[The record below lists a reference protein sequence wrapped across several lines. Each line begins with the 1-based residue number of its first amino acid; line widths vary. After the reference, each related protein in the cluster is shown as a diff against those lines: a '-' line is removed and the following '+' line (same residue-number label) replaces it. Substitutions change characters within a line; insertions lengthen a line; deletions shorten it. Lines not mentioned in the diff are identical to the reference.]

1 MTRKGIVLAGGT
13 GSRLHPLTLAVSK
26 QLMPVYDK
34 PLVYYPI
41 CTLMEAGIR
50 ELLVITT
57 PQDRAAFER
66 LLGDGSQWGLRL
78 DYAEQPRPEGIAQA
92 LLVGAHF
99 IAGEPV
105 ALVLGDNLFHGHGLT
120 DMLRRAAAQ
129 SAGATIFAYHVND
142 PERYGV
148 VGFDRDGRAVSLE
161 EKPAQ
166 PCSSH
171 AVTGLYFYD
180 ADAVALARTL
190 RPSRRGELEITDLNR
205 LYLERGDLRVERMGS
220 GIAWLDTGTHESLLA
235 AANFIHVMQDRQGL
249 QIGCPEQIALE
260 RGWIGPAQVEAMA
273 RRCEASGYGRYLR
286 RLLARWEA
294 S

>member
-50 ELLVITT
+50 DLLVITT

-66 LLGDGSQWGLRL
+66 LLGDGSQWGVSIA
-78 DYAEQPRPEGIAQA
+78 YAEQPRPEGIAQA
-92 LLVGAHF
+92 LLVGADF

-105 ALVLGDNLFHGHGLT
+105 ALVLGDNLFHGHGLPALMRQAGAR
-120 DMLRRAAAQ
+120 DG
-129 SAGATIFAYHVND
+129 GATIFACHVKD

-148 VGFDRDGRAVSLE
+148 VEFDAGGRAVSLE
-161 EKPAQ
+161 EKPAV
-166 PCSSH
+166 PRSRF

-180 ADAVALARTL
+180 RDAVALARTL
-190 RPSRRGELEITDLNR
+190 TPSARGELEITDLNR
-205 LYLERGDLRVERMGS
+205 LYLERGDLRVERMEPGLT
-220 GIAWLDTGTHESLLA
+220 WLDTGTHESLLA
-235 AANFIHVMQDRQGL
+235 ASNFIHVMQARQGL
-249 QIGCPEQIALE
+249 QIGCPEEIALA
-260 RGWIGPAQVEAMA
+260 RGWIGRAEVEAMA
-273 RRCEASGYGRYLR
+273 RRCESSGYGRYLR
-286 RLLARWEA
+286 TLLARGGPA
-294 S
+294 

>member
-50 ELLVITT
+50 ELLVITA

-92 LLVGAHF
+92 LLVGADF

-105 ALVLGDNLFHGHGLT
+105 ALVLGDNLFHGQGLA

-129 SAGATIFAYHVND
+129 PSGATIFAYHVND

-166 PCSSH
+166 PSSSH

-180 ADAVALARTL
+180 ADAVAMARTL
-190 RPSRRGELEITDLNR
+190 LPSRRGELEITDLNR

-260 RGWIGPAQVEAMA
+260 QGWIGPAEVEAMA

-286 RLLARWEA
+286 RLLARGEGA
-294 S
+294 